1 MVWRCLHLLD
11 GGVPQFC
18 KIVQSVLVDNNIV
31 FFARD
36 TYYIEYLQSY
46 ELSLG
51 NLTVHTLTEFNDTLS
66 LSAYI
71 TAPNTKM
78 VHFTTVKFLLIE
90 G

>member
-1 MVWRCLHLLD
+1 M
-11 GGVPQFC
+11 VPQFC

-36 TYYIEYLQSY
+36 TYYIE
-46 ELSLG
+46 SLG
-51 NLTVHTLTEFNDTLS
+51 NLTDHTLTELNDTLS

-71 TAPNTKM
+71 TASNTKM
-78 VHFTTVKFLLIE
+78 VDFTTVKILLIE